1 MFCPQNAPALGR
13 FEYSTQVYATHSYGV
28 DSIALD
34 MRYAEAISSN
44 HDNHSVADM
53 RKISDMTP
61 DTP

>member
-1 MFCPQNAPALGR
+1 
-13 FEYSTQVYATHSYGV
+13 VYATHSYGV
-28 DSIALD
+28 DSIALG
-34 MRYAEAISSN
+34 MRYADAISGN